1 MIALILHTYQHSSLR
16 TPQVPLVFNTVQ
28 MTLLIL
34 KGKTVALDPVF
45 ISSPLRSS
53 LSFLGPHALAKL
65 APQSSLVKSA
75 RGSSILKDG
84 GGNIL
89 ALAAHNWIA
98 VIIHWESDAFQGLK
112 ID

>member
-1 MIALILHTYQHSSLR
+1 MDHTHSQIS
-16 TPQVPLVFNTVQ
+16 PS
-28 MTLLIL
+28 
-34 KGKTVALDPVF
+34 KF
-45 ISSPLRSS
+45 I
-53 LSFLGPHALAKL
+53 GE
-65 APQSSLVKSA
+65 SA
-75 RGSSILKDG
+75 GGSNILKDG

>member
-1 MIALILHTYQHSSLR
+1 
-16 TPQVPLVFNTVQ
+16 
-28 MTLLIL
+28 MTLFIL
-34 KGKTVALDPVF
+34 KGIAVA
-45 ISSPLRSS
+45 IRSS
-53 LSFLGPHALAKL
+53 RLYSEFFFPATTHSQTSPSKFIGE
-65 APQSSLVKSA
+65 SA
-75 RGSSILKDG
+75 GGFSILKDG